1 MSNET
6 SPTAPSQPP
15 SATSGSR
22 ADQVSALAAYLAA
35 NHGRFTD
42 DALELAALE
51 AGYPEDV
58 LMEARAARSS
68 DPAVAIRER
77 ARRWVLAAY
86 GITFVL
92 LLLGM
97 FINPAARTY
106 GGSVIGAIVLA
117 LTLGLALAIALF
129 AVRRSRPNIAAAGV
143 MVMTGIL
150 AIPDHPAGRHRR
162 TVRCDRPA
170 DSAAGVGASR

>member
-1 MSNET
+1 MTNEAPQP
-6 SPTAPSQPP
+6 SPADAPPL
-15 SATSGSR
+15 ATSTSR
-22 ADQVSALAAYLAA
+22 ADQVAALAAYLAA

-42 DALELAALE
+42 EALETAALD
-51 AGYPEDV
+51 AGYPKDV
-58 LMEARAARSS
+58 LTEARAARAA
-68 DPAVAIRER
+68 DPAFAIRQR

-86 GITFVL
+86 GIVFLL

-129 AVRRSRPNIAAAGV
+129 VVRRSRPNTAETGA

-150 AIPDHPAGRHRR
+150 AIPIVLLVVVAGLCVATGLPIPR
-162 TVRCDRPA
+162 
-170 DSAAGVGASR
+170 SY

>member
-1 MSNET
+1 MTNET
-6 SPTAPSQPP
+6 PPPAPSDVPP

-35 NHGRFTD
+35 NQGRFTD
-42 DALELAALE
+42 AALE
-51 AGYPEDV
+51 QAALDAGYPKDV
-58 LMEARAARSS
+58 LAEARAARAA
-68 DPAVAIRER
+68 DPAVAIRQR

-97 FINPAARTY
+97 FANPAARAY

-129 AVRRSRPNIAAAGV
+129 VVRRSRPNIAETGA

-150 AIPDHPAGRHRR
+150 AIPVILLVVVAGLCVA
-162 TVRCDRPA
+162 TGLPIPRP
-170 DSAAGVGASR
+170 S